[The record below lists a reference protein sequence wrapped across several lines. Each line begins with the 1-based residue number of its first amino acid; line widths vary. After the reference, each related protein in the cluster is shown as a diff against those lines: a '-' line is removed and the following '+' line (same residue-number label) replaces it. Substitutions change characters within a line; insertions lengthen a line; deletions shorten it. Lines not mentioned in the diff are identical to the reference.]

1 MTYWPSNDY
10 ILIMSLR
17 EGNDRSRTGQE
28 AAGLALIGLAVLT
41 MAALI
46 SFNPLDPSPGQSG
59 VMSPTV
65 GNWVGLIGAY
75 LAGGLVEMLGFTAF
89 AAPLLIGWLGATIF
103 RGRGSGLGLSAW
115 IGLGLLIPCL
125 SAWLSLL
132 AGKTTWA
139 GQAVQSGGWVGSL
152 LTGVLKM
159 WLKGFGAGLILTAG
173 LLTGLMLAFDLSL
186 SALIQ
191 AMTSKG
197 GSLFSRI
204 KTARIRVKDKQ
215 KKEASTEFKRL
226 KESLEHEP
234 PAIDIVET
242 PPPPPPPK
250 PKPVQKT
257 FEFMAGEGEGEYRA
271 PGIDMLGDPPEDDH
285 RPDQASLEHNSKL
298 LEKKLFDFG
307 IQGQVKAVHPGPV
320 ITMYE
325 YEPAPGVKIS
335 KIVNLADDLSMAL
348 RAMAIRIVAPL
359 PGKGTIGIEIPN
371 AKRQIVMLKDLLI
384 QPDYH
389 QAKDRLTLALGKDIF
404 GVPYFS
410 NLAKMPHLLIAG
422 ATGSGK
428 SVCINTILM
437 SILYRSSP
445 DQVKLILVDPKRI
458 ELTMYD
464 GLPHLLHP
472 VLTDPKSATRAL
484 RWAVSEMEN
493 RYDMLAWAG
502 VRSID
507 AYNSKKNKN
516 DRLAGQ
522 TEEEVEPLPD
532 KLPYLVIIIDELAD
546 LMMVSSKE
554 VEESII
560 RLAQMARAAGI
571 HLILA
576 TQRPSVDVITGII
589 KANFPARIAF
599 QVAQKTD
606 SRTIIDSN
614 GAESL
619 LGMGDMLFLPPGV
632 GKLTRLHCAFVS
644 DSEVRRVTDHLRSL
658 GRPNYDE
665 SMVEATTSDETTMEF
680 DDEDVDER
688 YPDAV
693 RVVTSTGKASISM
706 VQRKLRVGYNRA
718 ARMIERMAA
727 EGIVSEPDHTNTR
740 RVLINSPDEGA

>member
-1 MTYWPSNDY
+1 MTLSVG
-10 ILIMSLR
+10 S
-17 EGNDRSRTGQE
+17 DRSRIGQE
-28 AAGLALIGLAVLT
+28 AAGLALIGLAVLLT
-41 MAALI
+41 AALI
-46 SFNPLDPSPGQSG
+46 SFNPLDPSPGQSSPMG
-59 VMSPTV
+59 PTV
-65 GNWVGLIGAY
+65 RNWVGLIGAY
-75 LAGGLVEMLGFTAF
+75 LAGGLIEMLGFTAL
-89 AAPLLIGWLGATIF
+89 AGPILIGWLGVMMF
-103 RGRGSGLGLSAW
+103 RGRGSGFGLTAW

-125 SAWLSLL
+125 SGWLSLL
-132 AGKTTWA
+132 VGKASWA
-139 GQAVQSGGWVGSL
+139 GQAVQSGGWAGSL
-152 LTGVLKM
+152 LTGVLRM

-173 LLTGLMLAFDLSL
+173 LLTGLMLAFDLSM
-186 SALIQ
+186 SALLQ

-215 KKEASTEFKRL
+215 QKEASNEFKRL

-242 PPPPPPPK
+242 LPPPPPPP

-257 FEFMAGEGEGEYRA
+257 FEFMAPVGEGEYQA
-271 PGIDMLGDPPEDDH
+271 PDISMLGDPPEDDY

-348 RAMAIRIVAPL
+348 RATAIRIVAPL

-389 QAKDRLTLALGKDIF
+389 QAKERLNLALGKDIF

-445 DQVKLILVDPKRI
+445 EQVKLILVDPKRI

-484 RWAVSEMEN
+484 RWAVGEMEN
-493 RYDMLAWAG
+493 RYDMLARAG

-507 AYNSKKNKN
+507 AYNAKKNKN
-516 DRLAGQ
+516 DRAAAAGD
-522 TEEEVEPLPD
+522 EELDPLPD

-614 GAESL
+614 GAEAL

-658 GRPNYDE
+658 GRPNYDD
-665 SMVEATTSDETTMEF
+665 SIVEATTADETTMEF

-693 RVVTSTGKASISM
+693 RVVTATGKASISM

-740 RVLINSPDEGA
+740 RVLINSSDEGAS